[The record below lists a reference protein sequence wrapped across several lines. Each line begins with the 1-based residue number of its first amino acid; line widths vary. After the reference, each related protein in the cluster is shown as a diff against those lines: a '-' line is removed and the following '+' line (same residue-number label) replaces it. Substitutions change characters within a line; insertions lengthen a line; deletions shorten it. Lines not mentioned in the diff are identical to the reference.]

1 MKPFSGLRPAWPQRL
16 LLSIALS
23 SGALWA
29 EVPKLEAL
37 FPAGGQVGSSFTLT
51 ATGKLDDTVRLWT
64 DAPGL
69 YLVPTGK
76 KHEWQVT
83 VTAQARP
90 GLHHIVAVNAEG
102 ISDPRVFSIGQ
113 HPEIAEVEP
122 NDMVGKGQA
131 VAKLPTCVNAR
142 LDKGGD
148 VDGYTVTLK
157 AGQTLHALV
166 EAYALGSPVDVMAH
180 VLDPAGLRVMTVSDG
195 RNLDPRLVYTAPK
208 DGAYTVQ
215 LAGFAHPPLADV
227 RFMGGP
233 TVVYRLHL
241 STGPV
246 VTHLHPAAVATTGK
260 TEVAQMGSGLDTKK
274 PGLTVDATTLP
285 ASSDKVR
292 QIAVVGAL
300 QPIQVLAVEKPA
312 LLEKEPNHELAQAT
326 PVPAGTLTL
335 AGLIADKAD
344 ADRYALTMKKG
355 EKGQVRLYSRQLGL
369 PLDATLRIEGPD
381 GKVLATAVDQ
391 GEQPDPNATWTAA
404 ADGVYQILVEDQ
416 FHQGGPNHHYVLDL
430 APAAPV
436 VAVTLPERKPIA
448 LAPGKTVVVK
458 VNVKPLNGY
467 KQATVLRVSG
477 LPAGVSAAEV
487 PVPEKGGDVEV
498 KLVAAMNAEPSQSPL
513 LFQAWTTQEPLT
525 TVTADYPLRSEDV
538 RGTTLRD
545 RNSVVW
551 LLVEKKK

>member
-1 MKPFSGLRPAWPQRL
+1 M
-16 LLSIALS
+16 AL
-23 SGALWA
+23 GTGVLWA
-29 EVPKLEAL
+29 EAPKLEAL
-37 FPAGGQVGSSFTLT
+37 FPAGGQIGSSFTLA

-69 YLVPTGK
+69 YLTPTGK
-76 KHEWQVT
+76 KREWQVT
-83 VTAQARP
+83 VSPQARP
-90 GLHHIVAVNAEG
+90 GLHHIVALNADG

-113 HPEIAEVEP
+113 HPEITEAEP

-142 LDKGGD
+142 LDKSGD

-157 AGQTLHALV
+157 TGQTLHALV

-180 VLDPAGLRVMTVSDG
+180 VLDPAGLRVLTVSDG

-208 DGAYTVQ
+208 DGDYTVQ

-227 RFMGGP
+227 RFTGGP

-246 VTHLHPAAVATTGK
+246 VTHLHPAALATRGK
-260 TEVAQMGSGLDTKK
+260 TEVTQMGSGLDAKK
-274 PGLTVDATTLP
+274 LGLTVDATTLP
-285 ASSDKVR
+285 NSSDKVR
-292 QIAVVGAL
+292 QILVAGAL

-312 LLEKEPNHELAQAT
+312 LMEKEPNNTTAQAT
-326 PVPAGTLTL
+326 PVPTGTLTL
-335 AGLIADKAD
+335 AGGIADKAD
-344 ADRYALTMKKG
+344 VDRYSLILKKG
-355 EKGQVRLYSRQLGL
+355 EKGQARLYSRQLGL
-369 PLDATLRIEGPD
+369 SLDATLRIEGPD

-404 ADGVYQILVEDQ
+404 ADGAYQIIVEDQ
-416 FHQGGPNHHYVLDL
+416 FHQGGPNHHYVIDL
-430 APAAPV
+430 SPAAPD

-448 LAPGKTVVVK
+448 LAPGKTAVVK

-467 KQATVLRVSG
+467 KQTTVLRVSG
-477 LPAGVSAAEV
+477 LPPGVAAAEV

-498 KLVAAMNAEPSQSPL
+498 KLVAATNAEPSQSPL
-513 LFQAWTTQEPLT
+513 LFQLWPLQEPMT
-525 TVTADYPLRSEDV
+525 TVTADYPLRNEDV

-545 RNSVVW
+545 RNSAVW